1 MKVDRY
7 TKFVLTYI
15 AVCLTFLSLKESG
28 VIPNAYAQQ
37 RPIPVYIDQGR
48 PVPVAVCWGNRCAD
62 VRPVDNGVDA
72 LMVAVPSK

>member
-1 MKVDRY
+1 MKVDGY
-7 TKFVLTYI
+7 TKCVLTYI

-48 PVPVAVCWGNRCAD
+48 PVPVAVCWGTRCAD
-62 VRPVDNGVDA
+62 VRSLDNGLDA
-72 LMVAVPSK
+72 LMVAVPNR